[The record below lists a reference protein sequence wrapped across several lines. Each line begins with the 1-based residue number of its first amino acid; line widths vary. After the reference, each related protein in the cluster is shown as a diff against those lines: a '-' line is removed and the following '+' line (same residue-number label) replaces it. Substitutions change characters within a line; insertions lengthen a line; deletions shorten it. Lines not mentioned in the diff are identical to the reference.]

1 MAERKA
7 EKAAAED
14 SFQSVATLW
23 LEHWQ
28 DGKSPRHVAYVKRRM
43 DTDILPCLGARP
55 VAAIE
60 APELVGMTK
69 AIEERGARD
78 IAKRAL
84 ETTGQVFRY
93 AIAHGYA
100 RRNPASE
107 IRPGDVLKSIRKV
120 NYARVDARELPSLL
134 RAMEVYQGTH
144 VTRLAMKLLALTFVR
159 TSELIGAR
167 WAEFDFDAAGWNI
180 PAERM
185 KMRTPH
191 IVPLAKQALDALDT
205 LRTLSRESE
214 WLFPGDRNANKPM
227 SNNTI
232 LKALERMGFK
242 GRMTGHGFR
251 GLASTI
257 LHEQGYAHDHIELQ
271 LAHAPRNAV
280 SAAYN
285 HALYLEPRAKMMRD
299 WAEYLERTQRG
310 GKVLPFRGS
319 AAWCKL
325 ITDPPEGLHLQAR
338 SLLTTAS
345 AKSSTPGWIDCLS
358 ISIPRI
364 ISPWRS
370 VGIQNRPDLQSL
382 KFKEEAGQ
390 KFSKAQHEQLL
401 PTINALGVVGETP
414 VGSSQYFISN
424 WYGAVGG
431 NVSVLIFN
439 GFRFTAQASEAAL
452 QAQAANQQTKA
463 LREQI
468 ARDVRTAWLNANT
481 ALQRETVTG
490 ELVKEAN
497 AAMDLAKTRYDLG
510 LSSIVELSQAELQQT
525 EAAIDNANARSQ
537 YEFAMATI
545 SYQTGVQP

>member
-1 MAERKA
+1 MKLTDTQIKRMKPNTRPYKVSDGGGLFLWVTPSGGKMWRWAYRHDGRAKLMTFGKYPDVPLALARERHAEARKVLATGTDPMAERKA

-14 SFQSVATLW
+14 SFQSVASLW

-60 APELVGMTK
+60 APELVAMTK
-69 AIEERGARD
+69 AIEQRGARD

-107 IRPGDVLKSIRKV
+107 IRPSDVLKANRKV

-134 RAMEVYQGTH
+134 RAIEVYQGTH

-167 WAEFDFDAAGWNI
+167 WAEFDLDSSRWNI

-191 IVPLAKQALDALDT
+191 IVPLAKQASEVLDT
-205 LRTLSRESE
+205 LRTLTGESD
-214 WLFPGDRNANKPM
+214 WLFPGDRNAKKPM

-232 LKALERMGFK
+232 LKGLERMGFK

-257 LHEQGYAHDHIELQ
+257 LHERGYAHDHIELQ

-285 HALYLEPRAKMMRD
+285 HALYLEPRARMMQD
-299 WAEYLERTQRG
+299 WADFLEQTQRG
-310 GKVLPFRGS
+310 GKVLPFRGT
-319 AAWCKL
+319 AA
-325 ITDPPEGLHLQAR
+325 
-338 SLLTTAS
+338 
-345 AKSSTPGWIDCLS
+345 
-358 ISIPRI
+358 
-364 ISPWRS
+364 
-370 VGIQNRPDLQSL
+370 
-382 KFKEEAGQ
+382 
-390 KFSKAQHEQLL
+390 
-401 PTINALGVVGETP
+401 
-414 VGSSQYFISN
+414 
-424 WYGAVGG
+424 
-431 NVSVLIFN
+431 
-439 GFRFTAQASEAAL
+439 
-452 QAQAANQQTKA
+452 
-463 LREQI
+463 
-468 ARDVRTAWLNANT
+468 
-481 ALQRETVTG
+481 
-490 ELVKEAN
+490 
-497 AAMDLAKTRYDLG
+497 
-510 LSSIVELSQAELQQT
+510 
-525 EAAIDNANARSQ
+525 
-537 YEFAMATI
+537 
-545 SYQTGVQP
+545 